1 MQLESLAKE
10 LKKKQRGLTEN
21 SSGNAFQRA
30 RFMDVKKLLG
40 AKLALHQAGAWGAG
54 GGGGGGAGAGAGER
68 DGKRQEETRE
78 YSSGGSNVMELPR

>member
-54 GGGGGGAGAGAGER
+54 GGGGGAGAGAGER